1 MSNIINSRSNQI
13 PYNIYVEQVVENLN
27 NHLINCTIYYSL
39 DMKCLKIYFERF
51 DWDARIDT
59 KILESS
65 YYYEVPLLSGNGFR
79 HLIIICYNNKQ
90 KHNRAIVG
98 I

>member
-65 YYYEVPLLSGNGFR
+65 YYYEVPP
-79 HLIIICYNNKQ
+79 IICAEEIVAYVKREWISTFNNYML
-90 KHNRAIVG
+90 
-98 I
+98 